1 MVGRD
6 WVFVTLGF
14 CFLLCIANWDTHSR
28 RAGGALNIALVTP
41 LYRWVY
47 AFSWLCVG
55 YLGVGHLGVG
65 YLGVWVLGV
74 GCWVLGVG

>member
-28 RAGGALNIALVTP
+28 RAGGALNIALVFP
-41 LYRWVY
+41 FYRWVY
-47 AFSWLCVG
+47 VFGRLRD
-55 YLGVGHLGVG
+55 
-65 YLGVWVLGV
+65 
-74 GCWVLGVG
+74 GCWGFWHFWYFSAWA